1 MRKKIK
7 KKKEREEKRI
17 SCPWRSVGI
26 HQATSNL
33 DIIDITMSFVD
44 NGEEEEGYPFETRI
58 DPPIL
63 HQGSF

>member
-1 MRKKIK
+1 MVAQENK
-7 KKKEREEKRI
+7 KKKERKEKR

>member
-1 MRKKIK
+1 MSLEIGRN
-7 KKKEREEKRI
+7 
-17 SCPWRSVGI
+17 SSG
-26 HQATSNL
+26 NL